1 MTPPHGQFQHF
12 QTDREGKS
20 TELNLLCYRLAL
32 KHPFKGHPVR
42 VRVPDTLLPSWL
54 SHDDIN
60 LVVPVLRLVEKLSNE
75 SVQKGIH
82 DQRLKEL
89 LDINVGGTTGPDSTL
104 VQDGG
109 GDSEE
114 GDAIS
119 PPAKK
124 QKMCS
129 ST

>member
-1 MTPPHGQFQHF
+1 MYAALVW
-12 QTDREGKS
+12 DSEGKS

-32 KHPFKGHPVR
+32 KHPFKSHPVR
-42 VRVPDTLLPSWL
+42 VRVPDALLPSWL

-60 LVVPVLRLVEKLSNE
+60 LV
-75 SVQKGIH
+75 

-89 LDINVGGTTGPDSTL
+89 LDINVDGTTGPDSTL
-104 VQDGG
+104 AQDGG
-109 GDSEE
+109 GEE

-129 ST
+129 SQ